1 MLCDTSWVWS
11 QYDHQLFLNTV
22 VGPGGDSTVLRL
34 KHPATGADTGRGLAV
49 TADGNHRW
57 CAVDPRRGTALTVAE
72 AALNL
77 ACGGGRPLA
86 LVNCLNFG
94 NPEHA
99 EVMWQFSEAV
109 DGMTEAC
116 EALDIPVVGGNVSFY
131 NESRGSDIDPT
142 PVVGLLGV
150 VDRLDHRPPGVTLVE
165 GGGCCSS
172 ATPSPS
178 STGRCGRNRGHRTG
192 TLPTIDWAD
201 HAAVCAAVR
210 SLVLGDL
217 LWGVHDVASGG
228 LGLAL
233 AELAVRSGI
242 GVQVARVPDA
252 ATLFS
257 ESPSRAVLCVDPE
270 RLTTVE
276 QTLEAAGVSA
286 TRIGVA
292 AGDRISVKGLVD
304 VALAD
309 ATAAY
314 RDRLPE
320 AVGAGTTQG

>member
-1 MLCDTSWVWS
+1 LLVGDT
-11 QYDHQLFLNTV
+11 Q
-22 VGPGGDSTVLRL
+22 PVL
-34 KHPATGADTGRGLAV
+34 
-49 TADGNHRW
+49 DGSLW
-57 CAVDPRRGTALTVAE
+57 A
-72 AALNL
+72 
-77 ACGGGRPLA
+77 
-86 LVNCLNFG
+86 
-94 NPEHA
+94 
-99 EVMWQFSEAV
+99 
-109 DGMTEAC
+109 
-116 EALDIPVVGGNVSFY
+116 
-131 NESRGSDIDPT
+131 
-142 PVVGLLGV
+142 
-150 VDRLDHRPPGVTLVE
+150 
-165 GGGCCSS
+165 
-172 ATPSPS
+172 
-178 STGRCGRNRGHRTG
+178 RNRGHRTG

-217 LWGVHDVASGG
+217 LWGVHDVASDG

-292 AGDRISVKGLVD
+292 SGDRISVKGLVD